1 VQSKIFTF
9 LSALS
14 YTLRSTD
21 RCAPCLLQY
30 LLLGQPM
37 SDVAIAEGDAGKGEI
52 VISPIVHRLLHQ
64 YTSQRYSPRRPGS
77 SRKPAEQENGHA
89 GDNSAQQHPLTCG
102 CERTPSGYYKI
113 HNTLED
119 MLCNVDFSTPEPV
132 STTATEEVSHDA
144 AELQYEF
151 DTYAQIVEELM
162 AGFKAVTPHL
172 RREFADVIDKC
183 KQEEGLSP
191 TAEAGEWTP

>member
-1 VQSKIFTF
+1 
-9 LSALS
+9 
-14 YTLRSTD
+14 
-21 RCAPCLLQY
+21 
-30 LLLGQPM
+30 M

-77 SRKPAEQENGHA
+77 SRKPTDQGSYNG

-102 CERTPSGYYKI
+102 CERTPAGYYKI

-132 STTATEEVSHDA
+132 IPTATEEVSHDA

-191 TAEAGEWTP
+191 TAEAGERDCLRNVVLCVVAWNEISGIHGS